1 MACAEY
7 EELILDYFDG
17 TLSREH
23 REAVEAH
30 LAGCPG
36 CREFWEA
43 QQDLDAALV
52 ARLSR
57 AALSAGFE
65 QQLLER
71 LDPQGERRRS
81 WYLLQVLDL
90 AGYLALAAAGGYVV
104 FHLASQ
110 PAVEAAFPQFA
121 TYASWA
127 AGALC
132 SLYLLWAGVKP
143 EPSLTQD
150 SSEQFP

>member
-1 MACAEY
+1 MACADY
-7 EELILDYFDG
+7 EELSLDYFDG
-17 TLSREH
+17 ALSLEQH
-23 REAVEAH
+23 RSVEAH
-30 LAGCPG
+30 LTGCSG

-43 QQDLDAALV
+43 QRDLDAAL
-52 ARLSR
+52 
-57 AALSAGFE
+57 AANLSAVALPGSFE
-65 QQLLER
+65 WQLWER
-71 LDPQGERRRS
+71 LELEGERRRF
-81 WYLLQVLDL
+81 WYVRQVLDL
-90 AGYLALAAAGGYVV
+90 AGYLALTAAGGYVV
-104 FHLASQ
+104 FYLASL

-132 SLYLLWAGVKP
+132 CLYLLWVGVKP

>member
-17 TLSREH
+17 ALSLEQH
-23 REAVEAH
+23 QSVEAH
-30 LAGCPG
+30 LAGCSG

-43 QQDLDAALV
+43 QQDLDAALA
-52 ARLSR
+52 ARFSPV
-57 AALSAGFE
+57 ALSAGFE
-65 QQLLER
+65 QQVLER
-71 LDPQGERRRS
+71 LDPEWESRRFWRLS
-81 WYLLQVLDL
+81 QVLDL
-90 AGYLALAAAGGYVV
+90 AGYLALTAAGGYVV
-104 FHLASQ
+104 FYLASL

-132 SLYLLWAGVKP
+132 CLYLLWAGIKP